1 MLAMRKSIPLALQ
14 MMDEPDAA
22 LRLGCAVQAPSSN
35 HFLVFGEIITQPGV
49 AVRCNGGADA
59 GTQHWGG
66 LFTGPSVNPFG
77 ANGDFLFFILTQG
90 NQTKLAPIHWEWPP
104 WLLSI
109 QPPRDIV

>member
-35 HFLVFGEIITQPGV
+35 HFLVFGEIITHSLATQPGV

-59 GTQHWGG
+59 GTQHWGA

-77 ANGDFLFFILTQG
+77 ANGDVFFYFLF
-90 NQTKLAPIHWEWPP
+90 
-104 WLLSI
+104 
-109 QPPRDIV
+109 